1 VNGHQLGLHVPQT
14 GRDRLGAAGAARY
27 GHRLAADV
35 ALVTGRHRHDDG
47 ADRSRRG
54 ERGQRP
60 LEERTP
66 PERYEGLRAAG
77 SQPFAGAGGRYDR

>member
-1 VNGHQLGLHVPQT
+1 VNDDQLAVHSRQAR
-14 GRDRLGAAGAARY
+14 RDGLGAAGTARH

-35 ALVTGRHRHDDG
+35 ARIAGRHRHDDG
-47 ADRSRRG
+47 ADGPRLR

-60 LEERTP
+60 FEERSP

-77 SQPFAGAGGRYDR
+77 PQPFAGAGGRDDR